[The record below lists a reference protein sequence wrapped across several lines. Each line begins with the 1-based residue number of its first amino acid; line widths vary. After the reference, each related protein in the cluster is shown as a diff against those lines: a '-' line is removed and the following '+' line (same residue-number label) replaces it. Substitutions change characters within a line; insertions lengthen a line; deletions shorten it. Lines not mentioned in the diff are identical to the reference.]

1 MKTKIAFLLIG
12 AIIGSGG
19 MFLLL
24 PSDTNEQ
31 ELSVFRDFTSFSV
44 LDSNTSISCTFP
56 QVVAVYY
63 QENQIEHALP
73 TPESNPMVFTFSD
86 FNTMSEGLASL
97 SYVDASES
105 ITSVALGILHEDDEK
120 LVLMENGGESY
131 LTTYTIFKKQGVA
144 IFSKQILFPV
154 LGGVP
159 SGTTAMGTC
168 R

>member
-1 MKTKIAFLLIG
+1 MKIKITFLIIG

-19 MFLLL
+19 MFLLQTT
-24 PSDTNEQ
+24 DTNKQ
-31 ELSVFRDFTSFSV
+31 ELSVFKDFTSFST
-44 LDSNTSISCTFP
+44 LNTNTSISFSFP
-56 QVVAVYY
+56 QTIAAYY
-63 QENQIEHALP
+63 RNGQIEHILSA
-73 TPESNPMVFTFSD
+73 PESNPMVFTFSD

-154 LGGVP
+154 LGGIP